1 MENKEIIK
9 EVFEQSIAVF
19 ESLHSAYCTEE
30 ADREYH
36 KWLNE
41 KVDELNK
48 SNYNGSKFQTILM
61 AFSQYVAINTTPK
74 SSLVG
79 LKNEFISSGHFDKAI
94 DKMENSVSLLDK
106 LFGALEKSL
115 MKEEKEKEKKE
126 IVKLED
132 EEEKTTL
139 KNIIYQIYLKQDE
152 GEKFNISILAKE
164 QMKELNTESKK
175 RISSIL
181 VNLGNK
187 LRDIDSFDK
196 ASSIVEEYCK

>member
-1 MENKEIIK
+1 
-9 EVFEQSIAVF
+9 
-19 ESLHSAYCTEE
+19 
-30 ADREYH
+30 
-36 KWLNE
+36 
-41 KVDELNK
+41 
-48 SNYNGSKFQTILM
+48 M

-79 LKNEFISSGHFDKAI
+79 LKNEFILSGHFDKAI

-115 MKEEKEKEKKE
+115 IKEEKEEKKE

-164 QMKELNTESKK
+164 QMKELNTEGKK

-181 VNLGNK
+181 VNIGNK
-187 LRDIDSFDK
+187 LRTIDSFDK
-196 ASSIVEEYCK
+196 ASSLVEEYCK